1 MTGTIVSSEWKESG
15 RSLILEFPITTP
27 GLNSMLGTHP
37 MKSRALKAKVR
48 ELMLE
53 ACWGKPQFKKARI
66 YYTRYGK
73 AMDQANLA
81 GSSKVWIDRLV
92 NYGIIPDDNPDF
104 VQEVYQY
111 AIGKPKTVIEIRE
124 CV

>member
-1 MTGTIVSSEWKESG
+1 
-15 RSLILEFPITTP
+15 
-27 GLNSMLGTHP
+27 

-53 ACWGKPQFKKARI
+53 ACWGKPQFRKARI
-66 YYTRYGK
+66 IYTRYGK

-104 VQEVYQY
+104 VQEIYQY
-111 AIGKPKTVIEIRE
+111 AIGPPKTVIEIRE
-124 CV
+124 CL